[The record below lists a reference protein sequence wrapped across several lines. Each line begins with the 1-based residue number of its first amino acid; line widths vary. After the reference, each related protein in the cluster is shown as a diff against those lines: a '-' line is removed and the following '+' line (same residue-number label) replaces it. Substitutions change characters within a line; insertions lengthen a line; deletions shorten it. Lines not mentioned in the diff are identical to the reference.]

1 MAIFC
6 LSVVIVGFLFSMGQR
21 FLTNTDKV
29 HLSHTME
36 VPTAEP
42 QFSYVA
48 VEVLNG
54 CGISGLAQRFTNYLR
69 KEGIDVIYTGNADRM
84 DYAITHV
91 IQRVDDPAKIQDAL
105 DVLSLDAARIIRQ
118 ENASQHVD
126 LTIIVGRDY
135 EELDIYPQVMAIDES
150 QEM

>member
-1 MAIFC
+1 
-6 LSVVIVGFLFSMGQR
+6 MGQR

-29 HLSHTME
+29 HLSHTIE
-36 VPTAEP
+36 VPEAEP

-54 CGISGLAQRFTNYLR
+54 CGVSGLAQRFTNYLR
-69 KEGIDVIYTGNADRM
+69 REGIDVIYTGNADRM

-91 IQRVDDPAKIQDAL
+91 IQRVDDPAKIKDAL
-105 DVLSLDAARIIRQ
+105 EVMKLDASRIVRQ

-135 EELDIYPQVMAIDES
+135 EELEIYPSIMEIDET